1 MFTFEAELPPSKIP
15 AGLTANDLKP
25 SLLIRFRETA
35 TSDVDGDGLRDRRDN
50 CPALA
55 NALQEDWDGD
65 RVGDACDVCPA
76 IADKRQRDRD
86 GDGRGDR
93 CGREAVD
100 LDRDGAVGAADL
112 ALAEASLG
120 ARRRASGFQKAV
132 DTNRDR
138 RITADDLDRWLSVY
152 LELQDAVEGAP

>member
-1 MFTFEAELPPSKIP
+1 MFTFEATLPPDEIP
-15 AGLTANDLKP
+15 AGLGADDLKP

-35 TSDVDGDGLRDRRDN
+35 RSDVDGDGTRDLRDN

-55 NALQEDWDGD
+55 NGGQEDWDGD
-65 RVGDACDVCPA
+65 AVGDACDVCPA
-76 IADKRQRDRD
+76 IADRRQRDRD
-86 GDGRGDR
+86 LDGRGDR

-100 LDRDGAVGAADL
+100 LDGDGAVGPADR

-120 ARRRASGFQKAV
+120 ARRRGRGFQRRV

-138 RITADDLDRWLSVY
+138 RITADDLDRWLSLY
-152 LELQDAVEGAP
+152 LELQDGGGDGP